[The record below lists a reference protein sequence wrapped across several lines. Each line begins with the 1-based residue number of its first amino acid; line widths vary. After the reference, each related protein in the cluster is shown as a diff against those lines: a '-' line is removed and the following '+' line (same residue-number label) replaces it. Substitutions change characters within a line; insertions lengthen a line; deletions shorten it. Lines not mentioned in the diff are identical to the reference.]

1 MAVPRIPPREP
12 PYPEK
17 IGAMLEAWMGPIPER
32 EPLRIFRTF
41 AVHEELAPRTGVLG
55 AGILAHGLLAP
66 SEREVMIQR
75 TCFLCGAE
83 YEWGVHATL
92 FAGRDGLNDAQLHS
106 TVTGTAADSCWSER
120 EAVAFRLAD
129 ELHVNASVTDE
140 LFGALREHF
149 ADAEI
154 LELVIT
160 AGWYRAI
167 SYVINAAQVEPEE
180 WAARF
185 PELG

>member
-1 MAVPRIPPREP
+1 
-12 PYPEK
+12 
-17 IGAMLEAWMGPIPER
+17 
-32 EPLRIFRTF
+32 
-41 AVHEELAPRTGVLG
+41 
-55 AGILAHGLLAP
+55 
-66 SEREVMIQR
+66 
-75 TCFLCGAE
+75 
-83 YEWGVHATL
+83 
-92 FAGRDGLNDAQLHS
+92 
-106 TVTGTAADSCWSER
+106 
-120 EAVAFRLAD
+120 
-129 ELHVNASVTDE
+129 VNASVTDE